1 MFEGLGVMEVW
12 RGEDEIE
19 DLRVVIDYEME
30 VEWEEGWDRRCWRV
44 GKGLKCVMNEDC
56 LVRR

>member
-1 MFEGLGVMEVW
+1 MEVW